1 MNANPEQR
9 NNNIEADSINEAL
22 AQKLNELQEALNKL
36 VESWD
41 ITEENKES
49 FIKLWLWDDPSKIT
63 EEWNWLIDKFLQEA
77 IEKLE
82 ANQHDQEMV
91 TNITKINLQDFIND
105 IEAKNFS
112 FTESLQASFR
122 EEENEISVEEDPEEQ
137 NSDWAVSQ
145 EENNEEEVSQQ
156 ISEEELRKTT
166 LENRY
171 NELTSILRE
180 KIDEAKSLLW
190 DKASEYSVEIEL
202 TEDQDIEKNI
212 SEIEWAISRVEEDI
226 QEIKN
231 NTHEL
236 QIEEEVEEVVEV
248 EEQVEEEITENLE
261 EKVEENVEEEIAT
274 AEAQE
279 APINEVIEEDHLEEQ
294 KSNEVTIKKWD
305 NLWKI
310 VKEHYW
316 LSKNTDVANKVK
328 EVIQA
333 QDESKTK
340 QRLVRTK
347 WNLLWVW
354 DKIKLP

>member
-9 NNNIEADSINEAL
+9 NNNIEDNSINEAL
-22 AQKLNELQEALNKL
+22 SWKLNELQDALNKL

-41 ITEENKES
+41 ITEENRNN
-49 FIKLWLWDDPSKIT
+49 FIKLWLWEDPSKIT
-63 EEWNWLIDKFLQEA
+63 EEWNWLIDKFLQES
-77 IEKLE
+77 IKKLE
-82 ANQHDQEMV
+82 ENQHDQEMI
-91 TNITKINLQDFIND
+91 TNISRINLQNYIND
-105 IEAKNFS
+105 INIKDFS
-112 FTESLQASFR
+112 FTESLQASFK
-122 EEENEISVEEDPEEQ
+122 EEEQSSQTTEEQ
-137 NSDWAVSQ
+137 TTNSAVSQ
-145 EENNEEEVSQQ
+145 EENTGEETNQQ

-171 NELTSILRE
+171 NELRSILRE
-180 KIDEAKSLLW
+180 RIDEAKSLLW
-190 DKASEYSVEIEL
+190 DKASGYSIEIEL

-212 SEIEWAISRVEEDI
+212 SEIEWVISRVEEDI
-226 QEIKN
+226 QKIQN

-236 QIEEEVEEVVEV
+236 QKEEVIVETKQEEAKEV
-248 EEQVEEEITENLE
+248 ETS
-261 EKVEENVEEEIAT
+261 VEEEIAT
-274 AEAQE
+274 AEAKE

-294 KSNEVTIKKWD
+294 KSNEVIIKKWD
-305 NLWKI
+305 NLWNI

-316 LSKNTDVANKVK
+316 LSKNTDIANKIK

-333 QDESKTK
+333 QEDWRTK